1 MLFTV
6 SAPITAAMRALR
18 STTAVPRLSAPSRPL
33 THRIY
38 HLIALAFRAYILSWL
53 PRITRD
59 RSLLPHIHQTLLV
72 PILTPVLHGLSNE
85 PDRLIPF
92 LLYDLPGVLTLHCKT
107 YWRARETLHVL
118 QSAGEPRLD
127 GAYHS
132 HLPLLSAEP
141 AGSADSRE
149 RHEHREEP
157 RTQMA
162 GGAKGEGQGYGGAKQ
177 SDNAAGADAKDDD
190 DEDDADQAKSI
201 PAEQYV
207 VSGLWLTA
215 LADTIIKQS
224 LPKDEYAVTVERT
237 MMRELIGRTILG
249 NIAKRIGEDWFW
261 WGLLLK
267 FLPDHPAHSA
277 HPAHPSADKSH
288 PSVDGH
294 PMLDRAIG
302 MMERLARG
310 VVAIWTAGVWVMA
323 TYTAAAP
330 GVTHAQTTRCWLEF
344 AREVLNIDG
353 RAGRRNWPLRVLWGT
368 VELFF
373 LLLSPLFDR

>member
-1 MLFTV
+1 MPQL
-6 SAPITAAMRALR
+6 P
-18 STTAVPRLSAPSRPL
+18 VPPCPL
-33 THRIY
+33 TPRIY

-72 PILTPVLHGLSNE
+72 PILTPILSGLSNE

-118 QSAGEPRLD
+118 QSAGELRLD

-141 AGSADSRE
+141 AGSAVSRE

-157 RTQMA
+157 RAQMA
-162 GGAKGEGQGYGGAKQ
+162 GGAKAEGQGYGGAKQ
-177 SDNAAGADAKDDD
+177 SDNAAEADTN
-190 DEDDADQAKSI
+190 DDAYQAKSI

-224 LPKDEYAVTVERT
+224 LPKDKYAVTVERT

-267 FLPDHPAHSA
+267 CLPI
-277 HPAHPSADKSH
+277 HPAHPSADKPH
-288 PSVDGH
+288 PSPGGRT
-294 PMLDRAIG
+294 MLDRAIG

-310 VVAIWTAGVWVMA
+310 VVAIWTVGVWVMA

-344 AREVLNIDG
+344 AREILNIDG